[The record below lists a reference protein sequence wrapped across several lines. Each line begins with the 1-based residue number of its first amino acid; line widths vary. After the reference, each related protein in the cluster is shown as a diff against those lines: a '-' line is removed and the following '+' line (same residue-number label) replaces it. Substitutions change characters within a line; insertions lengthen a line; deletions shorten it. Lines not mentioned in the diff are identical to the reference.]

1 MMALHPTKDVM
12 KSGNF
17 SLAKPQRT
25 QSQKMAS
32 FSTKTGKNLAVM
44 QGLALCFF
52 PLPTCSEASFGK
64 SATGRN
70 SLRSSGLHHGK
81 KPEKQLTPDFLLSQR
96 KAPTGLNSQ

>member
-25 QSQKMAS
+25 QSQEMAS

-44 QGLALCFF
+44 QWLRPMF
-52 PLPTCSEASFGK
+52 LPVADF
-64 SATGRN
+64 
-70 SLRSSGLHHGK
+70 LRSKLRQVGNGK
-81 KPEKQLTPDFLLSQR
+81 KQPSCLRRASRQKTGKTADARFLLSQR

>member
-1 MMALHPTKDVM
+1 MMTLHPTKDVM

-25 QSQKMAS
+25 QSQEMAS

-64 SATGRN
+64 PVTEKKQPSCLRLAIASKTGKTADAKTLAA
-70 SLRSSGLHHGK
+70 LR
-81 KPEKQLTPDFLLSQR
+81 Q
-96 KAPTGLNSQ
+96 